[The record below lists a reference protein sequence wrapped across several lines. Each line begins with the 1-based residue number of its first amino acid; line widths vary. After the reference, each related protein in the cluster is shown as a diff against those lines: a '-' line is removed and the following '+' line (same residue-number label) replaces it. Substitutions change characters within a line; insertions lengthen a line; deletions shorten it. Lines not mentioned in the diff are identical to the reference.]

1 MKLHLEL
8 NILYKFKNTKPK
20 STPFICLQF
29 IHYTFSFHFLFSS
42 TPQNMKIK
50 YAVET
55 VLNLLL
61 FVSGSLK
68 KNNNQLQI

>member
-1 MKLHLEL
+1 
-8 NILYKFKNTKPK
+8 
-20 STPFICLQF
+20 
-29 IHYTFSFHFLFSS
+29 
-42 TPQNMKIK
+42 MKIK

-68 KNNNQLQI
+68 KKKESTTNINAKHLKNRGRERVNE